1 MDEYMTDADTAKPVK
16 SDAQALQSYRNPM
29 EAYEEWTRRG
39 DGQSLA
45 AVIASLSPTINAE
58 IQRFQGPK
66 PILRSKAKSLAV
78 GAIKTYD
85 PASGARLQ
93 SWVVT
98 QLQPLS
104 RYAKQLQPLRMPEVA
119 SRQAAEIARVK
130 LELADELGHE
140 PSIEELADATG
151 LSVRRIG
158 KLAAM
163 SRPVISEGALS
174 QPGSGDAEAAIL
186 PGVDSPRNL
195 STVED
200 AVYESL
206 TPRDKAIFD
215 MKTGKH
221 GKTALS
227 NQQIAARFGVTPALI
242 SQRTQAIATQIADLA
257 NRGVL

>member
-1 MDEYMTDADTAKPVK
+1 MPRY
-16 SDAQALQSYRNPM
+16 SGS
-29 EAYEEWTRRG
+29 RG
-39 DGQSLA
+39 R
-45 AVIASLSPTINAE
+45 SPFCGA
-58 IQRFQGPK
+58 G
-66 PILRSKAKSLAV
+66 KSLAV

-93 SWVVT
+93 SSCDAAAAVVLLR
-98 QLQPLS
+98 Q
-104 RYAKQLQPLRMPEVA
+104 QLQPLRMPEVA